1 MDNSLEFKSET
12 VAQSSARPFSESPS
26 RPLAPSPPLPLSPS
40 SILLIFID
48 GIGIGTRGEHN
59 PLDGL
64 ESEFFSIF
72 HGEKPRLPFEGVMA
86 ETDARLG
93 VDGLPQSAT
102 GQTAILTGVN
112 AAKLI
117 GRHLHGYPSPRL
129 KQALAEHSIY
139 KKLIAQGRSV
149 TFANAYTRSYI
160 DNPPRFISA
169 TTVAAQ
175 TAGLR
180 LRMLEDLQEGRAVS
194 HDFTNRFLIE
204 RGFEVDI
211 CTAEA
216 AGARLARLAASHDF
230 TLYEHFIT
238 DRIGHARRHDLAIA
252 HLRELTQFVRAVLD
266 ASDLSRQTV
275 IVTSDH
281 GNIEDLSTR
290 SHTLNPVATLAFG
303 AARERIAPRV
313 HSLTDITPVI
323 VEAVEGK

>member
-1 MDNSLEFKSET
+1 M
-12 VAQSSARPFSESPS
+12 
-26 RPLAPSPPLPLSPS
+26 LPDAVRMSV
-40 SILLIFID
+40 LLIFVD
-48 GIGIGTRGEHN
+48 GVGIGTRGEHN

-64 ESEFFSIF
+64 NSEFFSIF
-72 HGEKPRLPFEGVMA
+72 RDEHPQLPFDGVMA

-129 KQALAEHSIY
+129 KQALADHSIY
-139 KKLIAQGRSV
+139 KKLLARERSV
-149 TFANAYTRSYI
+149 TFANAYSRSYV
-160 DNPPRFISA
+160 DNPPRYISA

-175 TAGLR
+175 TAGVR
-180 LRMLEDLQEGRAVS
+180 LRMIEDLQQGLAVS

-204 RGFEVDI
+204 HGFEVDV
-211 CTAEA
+211 CTPEA
-216 AGARLARLAASHDF
+216 AGARLAAIAESHDF

-238 DRIGHARRHDLAIA
+238 DRIGHAQRADLARE
-252 HLRELTQFVRAVLD
+252 HLLELTKFVRSVLE
-266 ASDLSRQTV
+266 AADLSRQTV

-303 AARERIAPRV
+303 AAREQIASQVR
-313 HSLTDITPVI
+313 SLTDIAPAI
-323 VEAVEGK
+323 VQSLAV